1 MHDPL
6 TKSRSFSFDIILY
19 LQVGIVGPLGSVSG
33 PADAEAAA
41 LEKGKLVELTKL
53 LNSVCSA
60 IGGQL
65 EEFDKQNVVKSLH
78 GFVLFCVL
86 IFSLCKHQS

>member
-1 MHDPL
+1 M
-6 TKSRSFSFDIILY
+6 KIFSY
-19 LQVGIVGPLGSVSG
+19 LQVGIVGPLDSVSG
-33 PADAEAAA
+33 PAEAAD
-41 LEKGKLVELTKL
+41 LEKGKLVDLTKL

>member
-78 GFVLFCVL
+78 GFVLFL
-86 IFSLCKHQS
+86 F